1 MRTKSFGVDGML
13 ILRDLRRAFG
23 SLQAVDGVS
32 LQVNRSEV
40 VGLLGPNGAG
50 KSTTVAM
57 ATGLLRPDSGEVEI
71 VGYGEPMRVRAR
83 REVGL
88 APQELALYEGLTAIE
103 TLIFFARL
111 YGAPVHSGAI
121 QSGLEEV
128 GLASRGK
135 DRIGTYSGGMKR
147 RLNLAVALIHKPSI
161 LVLDEPTA
169 GVDPQSRA
177 HVREIIRQRAAAGCA
192 VLVTTHDMEEAEK
205 ICDRIAV
212 MDQGK
217 IRAHGTLSQL
227 VAAHGISQ
235 GTHARGL
242 EEVLLNLTGRSL
254 RE

>member
-1 MRTKSFGVDGML
+1 ML
-13 ILRDLRRAFG
+13 ILRDLRRSFG

-32 LQVNRSEV
+32 LHVDRAEV

-71 VGYGEPMRVRAR
+71 VGFGEPMRASAR
-83 REVGL
+83 RHVGL
-88 APQELALYEGLTAIE
+88 APQELALYEGLTAVE
-103 TLIFFARL
+103 TLVFFARL
-111 YGAPVHSGAI
+111 YGASVHRDAI
-121 QSGLEEV
+121 QAGLEEV

-135 DRIGTYSGGMKR
+135 DRVGTFSGGMKR
-147 RLNLAVALIHKPSI
+147 RLNLAVALIHKPSV

-177 HVREIIRQRAAAGCA
+177 HVREIIRQRAGAGCA

-227 VAAHGISQ
+227 VTAHGSVQ
-235 GTHARGL
+235 GTNARGL

>member
-1 MRTKSFGVDGML
+1 MLTLSQISKSFAGRTLFSD
-13 ILRDLRRAFG
+13 
-23 SLQAVDGVS
+23 VS
-32 LQVNRSEV
+32 LQINREDRI
-40 VGLLGPNGAG
+40 GLVGPNGAG

-71 VGYGEPMRVRAR
+71 VGFGEPMRASAR
-83 REVGL
+83 RHVGL
-88 APQELALYEGLTAIE
+88 APQELALYEGLTAVE
-103 TLIFFARL
+103 TLVFFARL
-111 YGAPVHSGAI
+111 YGASVHRDAI
-121 QSGLEEV
+121 QAGLEEV

-135 DRIGTYSGGMKR
+135 DRVGTYSGGMKR
-147 RLNLAVALIHKPSI
+147 RLNLAVALIHKPSV

-227 VAAHGISQ
+227 VTAHGSVQ
-235 GTHARGL
+235 GTNARGL